1 MAERKKVIFIIP
13 AYNEAENLPLL
24 LKNLKSKME
33 KEGYSYTIIIVND
46 GSSDETENVLKG
58 FKASMPLKVI
68 RHEGNLGVGEVFRRG
83 FKEALSIASLDDILI
98 TKEADNTSD
107 INILPGIIKKVEE
120 GHDVVLASCYAP
132 QGKII
137 GTSFFRTVLSGG
149 ANLLLKI
156 FFPIAGVN
164 TYSSF
169 YRGYRA
175 GIISNAS
182 SVYGSRFIEEN
193 GFACMVELLIKLD
206 RLKARI
212 TEVPLVLYFKAR
224 KGKSKMK
231 IFSTILGYLRVI
243 KRLFFVK
250 G

>member
-1 MAERKKVIFIIP
+1 
-13 AYNEAENLPLL
+13 
-24 LKNLKSKME
+24 ME
-33 KEGYSYTIIIVND
+33 EEGYPYTIIIVND

-83 FKEALSIASLDDILI
+83 FKEALSIASPDDILI

-107 INILPGIIKKVEE
+107 INILPEIIKKVEE
-120 GHDVVLASCYAP
+120 GYDLVLASCYAS
-132 QGKII
+132 QGKIV
-137 GTSFFRTVLSGG
+137 GTSFFRTILSGG
-149 ANLLLKI
+149 ANMLLKI
-156 FFPIAGVN
+156 FFPIDGVN

-169 YRGYRA
+169 YRGYKAR
-175 GIISNAS
+175 IICKAISH
-182 SVYGSRFIEEN
+182 YGNRLIEEN
-193 GFACMVELLIKLD
+193 GFACMVELLIKLS
-206 RLKARI
+206 RLKSRI

-231 IFSTILGYLRVI
+231 IFSTIRGYLRVI